1 MGVWSKLFGGGV
13 KEPVEAVG
21 NALDKLFTS
30 DDERAQ
36 AEAVIAR
43 LRQQPHIL
51 QAEISKLEAQHRSTF
66 VAGAR
71 PYIMYVCGTGLA
83 FVFVINPIIQW
94 ATGKPGPVMQTD
106 ALLEL
111 VLALIG
117 LGAMRTAEK
126 MTGRAK

>member
-1 MGVWSKLFGGGV
+1 MGIWSKLFSGGV

-30 DDERAQ
+30 DEERAQ
-36 AEAVIAR
+36 AEAVITR

-71 PYIMYVCGTGLA
+71 PFIMWVCGTGLA

-94 ATGKPGPVMQTD
+94 WTGKTGPVMQTD

-111 VLALIG
+111 VLALVG

>member
-1 MGVWSKLFGGGV
+1 MGIWSKLFGGGI

-36 AEAVIAR
+36 AQAVIER

-83 FVFVINPIIQW
+83 FVFVINPILQW
-94 ATGKPGPVMQTD
+94 VTGEPGPAMQTD

-111 VLALIG
+111 VLALVG

>member
-1 MGVWSKLFGGGV
+1 MSFWSKLVGSGV
-13 KEPVEAVG
+13 AEPVDAVG

-36 AEAVIAR
+36 AEQVMER
-43 LRQQPHIL
+43 LRQKPHIL
-51 QAEISKLEAQHRSTF
+51 QAEIARLEAQHRSAF

-71 PYIMYVCGTGLA
+71 PFILWVCGVALA
-83 FVFVINPIIQW
+83 QYFIVNPWLEAFAGIQLSLDSSALIN
-94 ATGKPGPVMQTD
+94 
-106 ALLEL
+106 L

-117 LGAMRTAEK
+117 LGGLRTAEK

>member
-111 VLALIG
+111 VLALVG

>member
-1 MGVWSKLFGGGV
+1 MSIWSKLFGGGV

-36 AEAVIAR
+36 AQAVITR

-94 ATGKPGPVMQTD
+94 ATGKPGPVMQTE